1 MHLIFAIV
9 CLVAL
14 LIPTITGL
22 VKKSGKML
30 GDLAVTATSFVG
42 ALIGG
47 RALSGVGANFVMN
60 TLLPKMMAKAGV
72 SQMPAEA
79 SVLTESISVI
89 VRMAIGPILFIILFI
104 VLRAVLGIVK
114 KIVFKTFK
122 IKIPDAPKALGRLCG
137 AAIGLVSGV
146 LCILAVVTPLF
157 GTLDTMQAVM
167 NVGEATEG
175 VSEDVSEEP
184 QGGIAG
190 NLTDMMTLNKAPI
203 AKQIYGLGG
212 DAMFTFL
219 TTTSWNGERVVL
231 REEAVAVATAL
242 DQISALSAKDVSE
255 YGDEETAALRNV
267 ATSVDDSA
275 LLSNMMAGVISEAA
289 GTWSEGNGYLGIRFP
304 GMTGHYG
311 RILKAF
317 FSVFATTDTTTVG
330 ADLTTFADVFALLV
344 DHDMFA
350 MLEGE
355 TGEDNFAA
363 KLTDGDIVGD
373 FYEVLDKN
381 ERMQPVKVAIA
392 DVGMNVMLGE
402 LGGSAGNLREDH
414 GALMN
419 DMASALKASVAGQNG
434 TIDRDTLRADTATAI
449 TENAVNVED
458 SVVDLVVDALV
469 DEFTAEELATLTE
482 DEIVDRMVARF
493 EGVEN

>member
-9 CLVAL
+9 CLVGL

-30 GDLAVTATSFVG
+30 GELALIVTSFVG

-60 TLLPKMMAKAGV
+60 TLLPKMMGKVGI

-137 AAIGLVSGV
+137 AAIGLVCGV
-146 LCILAVVTPLF
+146 LCILAIVMPLF
-157 GTLDTMQAVM
+157 GTLDTVQAVM
-167 NVGEATEG
+167 DIGEATEE
-175 VSEDVSEEP
+175 VAEEP
-184 QGGIAG
+184 QGGMAG
-190 NLTDMMTLNKAPI
+190 NLSDMVTLNEAPI

-219 TTTSWNGERVVL
+219 TTTSWNGEKVVL
-231 REEAVAVATAL
+231 REEAVAVVTAI
-242 DQISALSAKDVSE
+242 DQISALSAKDVAE
-255 YGDEETAALRNV
+255 YGDEEATALRNV
-267 ATSVDDSA
+267 AGSVDDSA

-350 MLEGE
+350 LLD
-355 TGEDNFAA
+355 GEDGEGSFAS
-363 KLTDGDIVGD
+363 KLTNGEVVGD
-373 FYEVLDKN
+373 FYEVLDRN
-381 ERMQPVKVAIA
+381 ARMQPVKVAIA

-469 DEFTAEELATLTE
+469 DEFTAQELATLTE
-482 DEIVDRMVARF
+482 DEIVDRMVTRF